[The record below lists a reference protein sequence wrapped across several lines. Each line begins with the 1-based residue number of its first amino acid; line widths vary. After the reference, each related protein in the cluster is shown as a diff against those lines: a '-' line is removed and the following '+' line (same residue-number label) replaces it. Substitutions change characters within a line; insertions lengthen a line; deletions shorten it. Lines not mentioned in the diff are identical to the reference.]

1 MQILYLKCKIFKYH
15 TWGKTVCKYC
25 GWDLYK
31 PQMYWPDKKHLK
43 EHNRIIAENNRK
55 ENQNL

>member
-31 PQMYWPDKKHLK
+31 PQMYWSDKKHLK

-55 ENQNL
+55 EN